1 MATGSISVTITLP
14 SLNGAGGSPANTLG
28 ASAAIAR
35 ELIQQVGQQ
44 IHASHTASGT
54 IYFPAG
60 VSVGTWTFTAAT

>member
-1 MATGSISVTITLP
+1 MAAGSISVTITLP

-44 IHASHTASGT
+44 IHASHTAAGT